1 MDLTQDFYVSNKSKP
16 VAGYNNIIPHAPF
29 FTPSPLLYPIP
40 FPPIGRTARPVN
52 DRGNS
57 KTN

>member
-29 FTPSPLLYPIP
+29 FTPSPPLLLEE
-40 FPPIGRTARPVN
+40 RP
-52 DRGNS
+52 DQ
-57 KTN
+57 